1 MLAIMM
7 GLVVVLA
14 VADRGAAVAGG
25 LVGISFL
32 RGDEVEI
39 ADRLFTEGFQVLS
52 LTQLYS
58 PIFIKSRIIVNIL
71 SQIVSN

>member
-1 MLAIMM
+1 MLAIMV

-39 ADRLFTEGFQVLS
+39 AD
-52 LTQLYS
+52 
-58 PIFIKSRIIVNIL
+58 
-71 SQIVSN
+71 

>member
-52 LTQLYS
+52 LTLLYS
-58 PIFIKSRIIVNIL
+58 PIFLQSRIIVNVL
-71 SQIVSN
+71 